1 MFTATI
7 TSALN
12 KELMEKVQFSPINQE
27 VRPFMEL
34 RWPFIELQ
42 WPFMEFQSP
51 LIDHNDRPSQ
61 DFHSMTFKKIKI
73 RPNTNFA
80 TFYYMNQIKHARI

>member
-27 VRPFMEL
+27 VRPFYGILMTCYGILMTLYEIL
-34 RWPFIELQ
+34 MTLYGIL
-42 WPFMEFQSP
+42 
-51 LIDHNDRPSQ
+51 
-61 DFHSMTFKKIKI
+61 MTFYRTVMTLCPPYGAMNNFDSFFLKK
-73 RPNTNFA
+73 NLSTVV
-80 TFYYMNQIKHARI
+80 